1 LTEATG
7 AGARPTGAGTR
18 PTGVGASL
26 REAREAQ
33 GLAIDDV
40 AQQLKFAPRQ
50 IESLENERFD
60 RLPGPTI
67 ARGMV
72 RNYARLLK
80 LDPEPLIQ
88 RMGPQAESVPD
99 PAHIAE
105 RLRQEI
111 TISDGA
117 KRSTLIYAGFSI
129 GLLVLVG
136 ALAYEWRQQTAL
148 PEFVVPARERPQQEQ
163 PPQSAAATEPAQ
175 TAAAKQVPAPVS
187 EPPAVE
193 QKKPETVVA
202 AAVETPLAPGM
213 HRIVLRTEAEAWL
226 EVKDGAGRM
235 LISSLTPAGIERT
248 VRGRAPFE
256 IVIGNA
262 SFVKLTYDGTPVD
275 LRPHIKVEVARL
287 TLK

>member
-1 LTEATG
+1 LTEL
-7 AGARPTGAGTR
+7 
-18 PTGVGASL
+18 TGVGANL
-26 REAREAQ
+26 KQAREAQ

-40 AQQLKFAPRQ
+40 AHQLKFAPRQ
-50 IESLENERFD
+50 IESLEHERFE

-80 LDPEPLIQ
+80 LDPEPLIR
-88 RMGPQAESVPD
+88 RMAPQAESVPD
-99 PAHIAE
+99 PGQIAE
-105 RLRQEI
+105 RLRQEVPF
-111 TISDGA
+111 SDGA

-136 ALAYEWRQQTAL
+136 ALAYEWQQQKGV
-148 PEFVVPARERPQQEQ
+148 PEFAAPARERRQAE
-163 PPQSAAATEPAQ
+163 EPAQ
-175 TAAAKQVPAPVS
+175 AETAKVLPAPAS
-187 EPPAVE
+187 EPPAAVAE
-193 QKKPETVVA
+193 EKKPEALMA
-202 AAVETPLAPGM
+202 AAAEAPLAPGT

-235 LISSLTPAGIERT
+235 LISSLNPAGTERA

-256 IVIGNA
+256 VVIGNA
-262 SFVKLTYDGTPVD
+262 SSVKLTYDGKPVD
-275 LRPHIKVEVARL
+275 LRPHTKVEVARF